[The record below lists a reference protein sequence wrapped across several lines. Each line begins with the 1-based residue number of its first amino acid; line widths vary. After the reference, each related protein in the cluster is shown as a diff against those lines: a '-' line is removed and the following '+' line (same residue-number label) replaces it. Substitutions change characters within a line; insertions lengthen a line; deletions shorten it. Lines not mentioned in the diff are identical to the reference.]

1 MGGEGLGVEVGQGV
15 VRQVQGVQV
24 RLLIAGRRVRVGEE
38 VALVGAK
45 LVVVKLKDLEREKRN
60 CKIRALKKKFWFFS
74 LLSSRIFFKDT
85 SKR

>member
-45 LVVVKLKDLEREKRN
+45 LVVVKLKDLER
-60 CKIRALKKKFWFFS
+60 KKENVKS
-74 LLSSRIFFKDT
+74 GV
-85 SKR
+85 